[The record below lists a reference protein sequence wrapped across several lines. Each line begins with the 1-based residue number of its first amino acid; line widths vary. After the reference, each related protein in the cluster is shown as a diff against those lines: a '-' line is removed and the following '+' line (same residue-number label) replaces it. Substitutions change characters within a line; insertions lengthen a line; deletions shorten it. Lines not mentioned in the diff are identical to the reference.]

1 MGDLSDRLAF
11 ADATEQAA
19 LVASGEA
26 SPAELV
32 DAAVARI
39 ERLDPAL
46 GALVAERFD
55 EARAEAGG
63 ELPDGPFRGVPFLLK
78 DAVQH
83 SAGDRYQHGMTFLRD
98 NPWVSPEDSELTRR
112 YRAAGLVLLGRTKV
126 PEFTISP
133 TTEPLAHGPSRNPW
147 DPERSPGGSSG
158 GSAVAVASGMVPVA
172 HANDMGGSIRIPASC
187 CGLVGLKPTR
197 GRTSP
202 APHGLYWGPLTH
214 EHVVTR
220 TVRDSAAV
228 LDATAG
234 AAPGDL
240 YGAPAPARPWT
251 DELTAAPGRLRIAV
265 LTERPSGRPV
275 DPECAAAARATGE
288 LLAELGHHVEEIAA
302 APLADE
308 AGALAMGTV
317 TSVGLAHD
325 ADVWERRIG
334 KPVDGLEPFPA
345 LAVERGR
352 ATSGP
357 AYVAAIEAL
366 AAWSRRIAAVCA
378 PYDLVL
384 APTMAILPPPLGT
397 LSGDRPIQ
405 ETLPGW
411 SAMAEI
417 ATLFDISGAPAI
429 SLPLHRTADGLPV
442 GVQIAAAVGREDLL
456 FRVAAQLEEARP
468 WREFV
473 PRVHASRSV

>member
-1 MGDLSDRLAF
+1 
-11 ADATEQAA
+11 
-19 LVASGEA
+19 
-26 SPAELV
+26 
-32 DAAVARI
+32 
-39 ERLDPAL
+39 
-46 GALVAERFD
+46 
-55 EARAEAGG
+55 
-63 ELPDGPFRGVPFLLK
+63 
-78 DAVQH
+78 
-83 SAGDRYQHGMTFLRD
+83 
-98 NPWVSPEDSELTRR
+98 
-112 YRAAGLVLLGRTKV
+112 
-126 PEFTISP
+126 
-133 TTEPLAHGPSRNPW
+133 
-147 DPERSPGGSSG
+147 
-158 GSAVAVASGMVPVA
+158 
-172 HANDMGGSIRIPASC
+172 
-187 CGLVGLKPTR
+187 
-197 GRTSP
+197 
-202 APHGLYWGPLTH
+202 
-214 EHVVTR
+214 
-220 TVRDSAAV
+220 
-228 LDATAG
+228 
-234 AAPGDL
+234 
-240 YGAPAPARPWT
+240 
-251 DELTAAPGRLRIAV
+251 
-265 LTERPSGRPV
+265 
-275 DPECAAAARATGE
+275 
-288 LLAELGHHVEEIAA
+288 
-302 APLADE
+302 
-308 AGALAMGTV
+308 
-317 TSVGLAHD
+317 

-345 LAVERGR
+345 MAVERGR

-442 GVQIAAAVGREDLL
+442 GVQIAAAIGREDLL